1 MLHVGSLI
9 MQLEFLCFLHLHPGM
24 HAIKLFSVSW
34 KCSLGTNLVSPIV
47 AQFVFQ
53 SMAQIS
59 SCMDPLLFAFV
70 STEFRQDVKGILS
83 CKYDKE
89 NNANFNHSLAEAFAE
104 EKQTEDTHSN
114 KLGKV

>member
-1 MLHVGSLI
+1 MFSTNSL
-9 MQLEFLCFLHLHPGM
+9 P
-24 HAIKLFSVSW
+24 
-34 KCSLGTNLVSPIV
+34 PIV

-83 CKYDKE
+83 CKCDKE
-89 NNANFNHSLAEAFAE
+89 NNANFNHSLAEAFSE
-104 EKQTEDTHSN
+104 EKQTEDTTPSH
-114 KLGKV
+114 KLGKSYIRAPRTILSSELLES